1 MNNKMKMFYLQAI
14 NGTIHETAAQIIK
27 KSIELAKQMQNFNTI
42 EDFLSIVKGVPESEK
57 PSFVAD
63 RMGVERASAPLAR
76 PAACTPAL
84 QVVPLTLRV
93 EDPAAIYFPPC
104 TRVKRCGGCCN
115 HRLLS
120 CQPTE
125 VRLVNYEIAVTKY
138 INFTLAYKGKELIP
152 VEVHDNCT
160 CKCSI
165 TANQCNHKQDYI
177 EDECRCICSNTDDEA
192 KCKNNS
198 HIKIW
203 DSDKCEC
210 GCREIEPCHEGLYFD
225 KNTCRCQL
233 KPRSRDTYYTW
244 EANEKKVTPP
254 IFADIM
260 PRRKHK
266 DEPIYK

>member
-1 MNNKMKMFYLQAI
+1 MYKVVMIVLIIAIICDLVNSKSTYYYGDQGDIVFPGPASYQRSIVITSPNNPTTEQSFLA
-14 NGTIHETAAQIIK
+14 

-125 VRLVNYEIAVTKY
+125 VRLVNYE
-138 INFTLAYKGKELIP
+138 
-152 VEVHDNCT
+152 
-160 CKCSI
+160 
-165 TANQCNHKQDYI
+165 QCNHKQDYI